1 MHLISPTSL
10 AAPPAPLDRLRNGD
24 LPLPQQLAAIAG
36 FALLTAAGAK
46 INLPLWAEVPFTLQT
61 VFVYGSG
68 LFLGA
73 GRGALAQVLYLA
85 AGLFW
90 PVTAG
95 EGSGLAYLTGRVSSG
110 YLLAFPLVAAVCGYA
125 SARWNS
131 LRGSM
136 LSAQMGSLVLFL
148 CGFHWLYVA
157 LGSLSWMEACYH
169 GWIKFLPFDLAKIV
183 LTAFLYQQARKLS
196 DRACN
201 PQTPQ

>member
-1 MHLISPTSL
+1 MPANSPAILT
-10 AAPPAPLDRLRNGD
+10 APPAPLDRLRNGD
-24 LPLPQQLAAIAG
+24 LPWPFQLSAIAG

-46 INLPLWAEVPFTLQT
+46 INLPLWEEVPFTLQT

-73 GRGALAQVLYLA
+73 GRGALAQLLYLA

-95 EGSGLAYLTGRVSSG
+95 EGSGFAYLTGRVSSG

-131 LRGSM
+131 FWGSM
-136 LSAQMGSLVLFL
+136 LSAELGSLVLFL
-148 CGFHWLYVA
+148 CGFHWLYAA
-157 LGSLSWMEACYH
+157 LGSLSWGEAFYY
-169 GWIKFLPFDLAKIV
+169 GWIKYLPFDLAKII
-183 LTAFLYQQARKLS
+183 LTAYLYQLARK
-196 DRACN
+196 
-201 PQTPQ
+201 QFV

>member
-1 MHLISPTSL
+1 MSVHPPSILT
-10 AAPPAPLDRLRNGD
+10 APPAPIDRLRNGD
-24 LPLPQQLAAIAG
+24 LPLLHQLAAIAG

-95 EGSGLAYLTGRVSSG
+95 EGSGLAYLTGRASSG
-110 YLLAFPLVAAVCGYA
+110 YLLAFPLVAAVCGFA
-125 SARWNS
+125 SERWNS
-131 LRGSM
+131 LWGSM

-148 CGFHWLYVA
+148 CGFNWLYFA
-157 LGSLSWMEACYH
+157 LESLSWMDALYN
-169 GWIKFLPFDLAKIV
+169 GWVKFLPFDLAKIA

-196 DRACN
+196 GRARN
-201 PQTPQ
+201 SQAL